1 MNECGERILEI
12 QVKKKKTLRVVRE
25 FNEVL
30 VVKVK
35 IMPLQSTWV
44 ANNRTRNPRC
54 VNVSILMYEV

>member
-1 MNECGERILEI
+1 MSVGKDYLRFKLR
-12 QVKKKKTLRVVRE
+12 KKKTLRVVQE